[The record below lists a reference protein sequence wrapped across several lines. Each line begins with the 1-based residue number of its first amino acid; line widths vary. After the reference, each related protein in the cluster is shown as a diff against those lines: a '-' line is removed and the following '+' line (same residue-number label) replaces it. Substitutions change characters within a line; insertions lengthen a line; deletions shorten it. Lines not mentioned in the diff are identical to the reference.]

1 MDSTPDPTL
10 DVVAVG
16 SAIVDVLA
24 HVDDD
29 LITSLGLE
37 KGMMALVDHDRSA
50 AIYDAMPPGIEV
62 SGGSAANT
70 AAGIASL
77 GGAAAFVDKVR
88 DDALGEI
95 FVHDLRST
103 GVVYSTPAA
112 ASGPPTAR
120 SLILVTPDAERTMNT
135 YLGVASEMGADDV
148 DPDLVASAK
157 VVYLEGYLVGLPSAE
172 QALTAAIRAADAA
185 GRRIALTLS
194 DPSWVAF
201 QRDAFQELLPYV
213 DFLIGN
219 EAEALVLT
227 GEDSVPAALQAL
239 TKTCPV
245 VAVTQGAGGAI
256 ASDGRGSVSVRA
268 EPVEKVE
275 DTTGAGDLF
284 AAGFLL
290 GLARQRALMDC
301 LRLGTL
307 AAAEVISHMGARP
320 QTSLSE
326 LAAAKGIEYS
336 AAPAANPEP

>member
-1 MDSTPDPTL
+1 MDGPTL
-10 DVVAVG
+10 DVVTVG

-24 HVDDD
+24 HVEDD
-29 LITSLGLE
+29 LITTLDLD

-50 AIYDAMPPGIEV
+50 AIYDAMPPGIEI

-70 AAGIASL
+70 AAGVASL
-77 GGAAAFVDKVR
+77 GGEAAFVGKVR
-88 DDALGEI
+88 DDTLGEI

-103 GVVYSTPAA
+103 GVVYQTPPAD
-112 ASGPPTAR
+112 SGPPTAR

-135 YLGVASEMGADDV
+135 YLGVASELGAADV
-148 DPDLVASAK
+148 DAGLIASAK

-172 QALTAAIRAADAA
+172 EALMAAIRFADAA

-194 DPSWVAF
+194 DPSWVEF
-201 QRDAFQELLPYV
+201 QLETFNELLPYV
-213 DFLIGN
+213 DFLVGN

-227 GEDSVPAALQAL
+227 GESTLDAALSAL

-245 VAVTQGAGGAI
+245 VAVTRGAGGAI
-256 ASDGRGSVSVRA
+256 ASDGRGSVSVPA
-268 EPVEKVE
+268 EPVAKVE

-290 GLARQRALMDC
+290 GLARQRPLIDC

-320 QTSLSE
+320 QTSLAT
-326 LAAAKGIEYS
+326 LAADKGLDLS
-336 AAPAANPEP
+336 GGHPPTPGP